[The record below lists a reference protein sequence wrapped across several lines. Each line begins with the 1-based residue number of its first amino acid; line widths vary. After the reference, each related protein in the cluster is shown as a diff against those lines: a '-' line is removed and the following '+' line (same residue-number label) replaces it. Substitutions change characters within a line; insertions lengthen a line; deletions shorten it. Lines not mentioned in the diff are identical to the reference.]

1 MGNQVQEAC
10 EMSIPR
16 VTHQFADVQGVR
28 VFYRSAGPEDAP
40 ALLLLHGFP
49 SASHQFRR
57 LIDALGTR
65 YRVIAPDYP
74 GFGHTQAPPGA
85 DRRPYCPERQRL
97 PRGPV
102 APGPPDDRQPPR
114 SPWRRRKRPADPGA
128 TRYPWAVRGGRPLTG
143 ADRPRRVDPRPALPR
158 PAGPQGGADR
168 PGAGLPQQRRAL
180 PGLAAVAARVSA
192 ARAYLRDLPDAEIH
206 LFETGHFALE
216 ENLPEI
222 APLIAAFLD
231 KIYSTHPNRK
241 DPSLKIAVIGAT
253 GNLGGAVARE
263 AA

>member
-1 MGNQVQEAC
+1 
-10 EMSIPR
+10 MSIPR

-28 VFYRSAGPEDAP
+28 VFYRSAGPAEAP

-74 GFGHTQAPPGA
+74 GFGHTQAPPGFTYSFDRLA
-85 DRRPYCPERQRL
+85 DVLDGFAADLGLERFVMYMFDFGGPVGFRLAARHPERIMRPDRPERERL
-97 PRGPV
+97 PRGAV

-128 TRYPWAVRGGRPLTG
+128 ARDPRAVRGGRPLTG

-158 PAGPQGGADR
+158 PAGPQGRADR

-180 PGLAAVAARVSA
+180 PGLAAMAARASA
-192 ARAYLRDLPDAEIH
+192 ARPHR
-206 LFETGHFALE
+206 
-216 ENLPEI
+216 
-222 APLIAAFLD
+222 
-231 KIYSTHPNRK
+231 
-241 DPSLKIAVIGAT
+241 
-253 GNLGGAVARE
+253 LGP
-263 AA
+263 